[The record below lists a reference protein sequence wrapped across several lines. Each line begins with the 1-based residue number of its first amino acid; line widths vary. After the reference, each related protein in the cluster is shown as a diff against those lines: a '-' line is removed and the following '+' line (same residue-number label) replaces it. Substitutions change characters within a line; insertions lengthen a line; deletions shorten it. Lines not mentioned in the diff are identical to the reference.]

1 MTSTDRLHI
10 QTRELDENT
19 NFEVPIQKEKA
30 PEDHH
35 NIAYYMVLMFGL
47 ATLLPW
53 NAVLTS
59 LDFFDS
65 KMHDYKPASV
75 FGFAVNGLLIFTSMG
90 NMIYGNKY
98 SFNLRI
104 SGG

>member
-1 MTSTDRLHI
+1 MAHDFGKPFI
-10 QTRELDENT
+10 
-19 NFEVPIQKEKA
+19 KEQI
-30 PEDHH
+30 PEDKH
-35 NIAYYMVLMFGL
+35 NIAYYLVLLFGL
-47 ATLLPW
+47 GTLLPW

-90 NMIYGNKY
+90 NMVYGHKY